1 MPRPDPAEGHYPGP
15 PRFVHANEQIVDPI
29 FVDGHHGLDRDNLA
43 PSIAGEPRR
52 EPDSYDLEDFSWS
65 LVEQPEGSTAAVEFA
80 PKPYD
85 DVAQYDHGDHHT
97 AEFRPDIPGTYV
109 FELDAPDGTHHQTV
123 RVLPEAPDDA
133 GGPPRLAIEG
143 QYDSEAEAFVLDA
156 DAERSPTSNAFR
168 EDLRVEWLPEDDSG
182 LDPADVTVEELSRP
196 SHATAA
202 RDGGVAAGADAGE
215 SDVADATDSDEAAD
229 DRVLTGHRLRIPKDA
244 LDGPTRLF
252 AAPYDGQVLG
262 NVDEV
267 VLDPGAETVELPNRP
282 PEWLDE
288 SVVYEIFTRSFEG
301 TPGGTDFDFLT
312 SKVPY
317 LDDLGVDVVW
327 LTPIVPAWSAQID
340 NAPGGPH
347 AYSTEDYFEVAPD
360 LGTLEDYE
368 RFVEACHDHDIRV
381 CFDLVINHA
390 GWTNAS
396 FQDTIAELG
405 EDTGDQ
411 YVLPN
416 VEAWNEESKY
426 FDWFDRRADA
436 TETDA
441 APAATYFFGTR
452 LQPNLN
458 FGNVALREHVMAAV
472 EYWAPKVDAFRC
484 DIAWGVPHSF
494 WKEVRRR
501 IRAEDTEF
509 MLLDETIP
517 RIPAFAESEFDAHF
531 DTTGFMHS
539 AHAVARGDRPAS
551 DLVRAIEQRYIDG
564 FPTFTRLLNTTENH
578 DERRLYYEAK
588 TEGHRED
595 VATAQRAA
603 IAAAF
608 TLPGVPFI
616 LYGQE
621 RLIGEYGTPRESAFE
636 DDDPRTDDDVKVD
649 PYKRAFMNWE
659 EYPEAHLDFYKR
671 LIETYHELDALKPAA
686 GLAQAPSR
694 GGDPDDVLVFG
705 RESDDQ
711 SVIVVINFGDG
722 TAAVDLRHAV
732 DPCNLF
738 TGDNCE
744 TDGPDHVTRV
754 EVDTLGIFETP
765 GILGPSHRP

>member
-1 MPRPDPAEGHYPGP
+1 MPTLDPAEGHHPGP
-15 PRFVHANEQIVDPI
+15 PRFVHLDEQIVDPI

-43 PSIAGEPRR
+43 PSLAGEPRR
-52 EPDSYDLEDFSWS
+52 DPDPYDADAFTWS
-65 LVEQPEGSTAAVEFA
+65 LVESPEGSEATVEFA

-97 AEFRPDIPGTYV
+97 AEFQPDVPGTYV

-123 RVLPEAPDDA
+123 RALPEAPDDA
-133 GGPPRLAIEG
+133 GGPPRLAIESH
-143 QYDSEAEAFVLDA
+143 YDAESEEFVLDA

-168 EDLRVEWLPEDDSG
+168 EDLRVEWLPEDGSG
-182 LDPADVTVEELSRP
+182 LDPADVTVEESNL
-196 SHATAA
+196 
-202 RDGGVAAGADAGE
+202 ADEG
-215 SDVADATDSDEAAD
+215 TD
-229 DRVLTGHRLRIPKDA
+229 DRVLTGHRLRVPADA

-267 VLDPGAETVELPNRP
+267 VLDPETETTDLPNRP
-282 PEWLDE
+282 PEWLDDA
-288 SVVYEIFTRSFEG
+288 VIYEIFTRSFEG

-317 LDDLGVDVVW
+317 LDDLGIDVVW

-347 AYSTEDYFEVAPD
+347 AYSTEDYFEVASD
-360 LGTLEDYE
+360 LGTIADYE
-368 RFVEACHDHDIRV
+368 RFVETCHDHDIRV

-390 GWTNAS
+390 GWTNEQ

-405 EDTGDQ
+405 EDTGDE

-416 VEAWNEESKY
+416 VEAWDTESKY

-436 TETDA
+436 TDTDA

-458 FGNVALREHVMAAV
+458 YGNMALREHVMAAV

-501 IRAEDTEF
+501 VRAEDTEF

-517 RIPAFAESEFDAHF
+517 RLPSFAESEFDAHF

-551 DLVRAIEQRYIDG
+551 DLVRAIEKRYIDG
-564 FPTFTRLLNTTENH
+564 FPTFTRILNTTENH
-578 DERRLYYEAK
+578 DERRLYYEAE
-588 TEGHRED
+588 TEGHREN
-595 VATAQRAA
+595 VAKAQRAA
-603 IAAAF
+603 VAAAF

-621 RLIGEYGTPRESAFE
+621 RLVGEHGTPRESAFDE
-636 DDDPRTDDDVKVD
+636 DDPRTDDDVRVD

-659 EYPEAHLDFYKR
+659 EYPEDHFAFYER
-671 LIETYHELDALKPAA
+671 LIDTYHELDVLHPSAD
-686 GLAQAPSR
+686 LAQAPSQ

-711 SVIVVINFGDG
+711 SVVVVINFGDG
-722 TAAVDLRHAV
+722 TAAVDLRNAV
-732 DPCNLF
+732 DPCNHF
-738 TGDNCE
+738 TGENCE

-754 EVDTLGIFETP
+754 EVETLGIFETP
-765 GILGPSHRP
+765 GVLGPSHRP